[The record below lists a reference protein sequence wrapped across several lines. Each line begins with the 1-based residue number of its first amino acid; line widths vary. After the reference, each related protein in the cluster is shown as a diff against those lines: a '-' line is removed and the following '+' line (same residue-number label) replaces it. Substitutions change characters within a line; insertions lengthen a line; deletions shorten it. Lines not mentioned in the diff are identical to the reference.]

1 MTITSLNF
9 REAAFSQETGRV
21 PIALITLSHP
31 SLEDDI
37 RISTDPTQR
46 IEEFTTDLDVVYGTI
61 SNGLTY
67 LFLPVRI
74 KLPDETEDG
83 PGDMTLEIDNIH
95 RAYIEAIRTV
105 FTPISCQVDIVM
117 DNALDTIDA
126 SWPEFNLTQIKYN
139 DTIITGTLTIETL
152 VTEPLSAYKFVP
164 SYFPGIF

>member
-1 MTITSLNF
+1 MTTTSLNF
-9 REAAFSQETGRV
+9 RAAAFAQETGRI

-74 KLPDETEDG
+74 KLPDETDDG

-95 RAYIEAIRTV
+95 RAYIEAIRSV
-105 FTPISCQVDIVM
+105 FTPITCQVDIVM

-139 DTIITGTLTIETL
+139 DTLITGTLTIETL
-152 VTEPLSAYKFVP
+152 VTEPYPAHSFVP
-164 SYFPGIF
+164 SYFPGVF

>member
-1 MTITSLNF
+1 LTTTSLNF
-9 REAAFSQETGRV
+9 RAAAFAQETGRI

-74 KLPDETEDG
+74 KLPDETDDG

-95 RAYIEAIRTV
+95 RAYIEAIRSV
-105 FTPISCQVDIVM
+105 FTPITCQVDIVM

-139 DTIITGTLTIETL
+139 DTLITGTLTIETL
-152 VTEPLSAYKFVP
+152 VTEPYPAHSFVP
-164 SYFPGIF
+164 SYFPGVF

>member
-1 MTITSLNF
+1 
-9 REAAFSQETGRV
+9 V

-31 SLEDDI
+31 GLADDI

-61 SNGLTY
+61 SNGETY
-67 LFLPVRI
+67 IFLPVRI
-74 KLPDETEDG
+74 KLPDDSDDG

-95 RAYIEAIRTV
+95 RAYIEAIRSV
-105 FTPISCQVDIVM
+105 FTPITCQVDIVM

-139 DTIITGTLTIETL
+139 DTLITGTLTIETL
-152 VTEPLSAYKFVP
+152 VTEPYPAHSFVP
-164 SYFPGIF
+164 SYFPGVF